1 MSNTPEPKNRYLR
14 QILIIVLA
22 AAVIVL
28 AVRLFKALG
37 SGAT

>member
-1 MSNTPEPKNRYLR
+1 MSNTPEPKNHYLR

-22 AAVIVL
+22 VVVIVL
-28 AVRLFKALG
+28 AVCLFTALG